1 MASTYSPILRT
12 ELIGDG
18 QQPGAWGATTNSNF
32 QYIFEAAIAGYVA
45 VTVSPTSNN
54 QVLTYTNGPS
64 ATASLDQ
71 SVYAILKLNAGTL
84 GANFNIFAPPVSKTY
99 IIWNNTS
106 YSATFYNS
114 TIIGNTTAAGS
125 GITIPAGAKVWIWS
139 DGTSFYGNDTV
150 AGNLSISG
158 NLTVAGTS
166 TFTGSASL
174 TTGSISGVVTAPTAS
189 AGTNTTQLAT
199 TAFVTTAVA
208 NAFPSGTRLVFAQ
221 AAAPTGW
228 TQDTSDSANNR
239 MMRVVN
245 DGTGNS
251 VGGSNS
257 PILMNVVPSHTHT
270 VSSSGTTS
278 AENTGHTHGFSGNT
292 GGTSNDH
299 AHAGT
304 TNGMDSGNP
313 HNHLQK
319 DTAGGPGVGNISTNG
334 GTLITSGQSG
344 YVSTDNADINH
355 GHTFTT
361 GGQNVGHTHGFSGS
375 TGDISNNHNH
385 TVTVSGTTAANGSAS
400 NWEPRYNN
408 VIICQKN

>member
-1 MASTYSPILRT
+1 MSTYSPILRT

-45 VTVSPTSNN
+45 VTVSPTANN

-64 ATASLDQ
+64 SNSSLDQ
-71 SVYAILKLNAGTL
+71 TVYGILKLNTGTL
-84 GANFNIFAPPVSKTY
+84 SANFNIFAPPVSKTY

-106 YSATFYNS
+106 YTATFYNS
-114 TIIGNTTAAGS
+114 TVIGNTTAAGS

-139 DGTSFYGNDTV
+139 DGTNFWGNDTV

-166 TFTGSASL
+166 TFTG
-174 TTGSISGVVTAPTAS
+174 IPSGPTAA

-199 TAFVTTAVA
+199 TAFVTTAVS

-228 TQDTSDSANNR
+228 TQDTSDTANNR
-239 MMRVVN
+239 MMRVVSSTGG
-245 DGTGNS
+245 GTG
-251 VGGSNS
+251 GTAS
-257 PILMNVVPSHTHT
+257 PILMDVVPSHTHT
-270 VSSSGTTS
+270 VSSSGTTGGQS
-278 AENTGHTHGFSGNT
+278 ADHSHSGTTDTRDLNHTHYYSGTT
-292 GGTSNDH
+292 GGMN
-299 AHAGT
+299 A
-304 TNGMDSGNP
+304 GNP
-313 HNHLQK
+313 HNHYQGGRTFDDPSQPLQVQAGSSAAIGNQY
-319 DTAGGPGVGNISTNG
+319 TASV
-334 GTLITSGQSG
+334 
-344 YVSTDNADINH
+344 DINH
-355 GHTFTT
+355 GHDYSGNTGYMNQNVNHAHNFAT
-361 GGQNVGHTHGFSGS
+361 GGVSNGHTH
-375 TGDISNNHNH
+375 DV
-385 TVTVSGTTAANGSAS
+385 TVTGTTAANGSAS